1 MYKHMKFWNKI
12 GKQDSISEALCL
24 SLPKHAVISV
34 TGAGGKTS
42 LIFSWAGELAA
53 AGKKVVVTTTT
64 HMLHPGSAGDFYTGR
79 AVIYHSDY
87 KAGPAALAEDFAE
100 IDALLRSDK
109 ILMLASKDPANER
122 KVVSPPE
129 EIFDYALSSADVVL
143 IEADGSRSMPLK
155 LPKSH
160 EPVVPEYSYATV
172 CVAGL
177 SSLGRRIEDVLYG
190 SEDMPEIDRIASVEV
205 DEAFIAAL
213 LSSPSGGAK
222 GAAGEFRVYLN
233 QADTPELQEKAA
245 HISELL
251 SLQNIQCAWG
261 TLK

>member
-1 MYKHMKFWNKI
+1 MHKHMKIWNKS

-53 AGKKVVVTTTT
+53 AGKKVVIMTTT
-64 HMLHPGSAGDFYTGR
+64 HMLHPEFAGDIYAGK
-79 AVIYHSDY
+79 AVIYYPDY
-87 KAGPAALAEDFAE
+87 KADTDALSEDFAE
-100 IDALLRSDK
+100 TDALLSENK
-109 ILMLASKDPANER
+109 ILMLASNDPANER

-129 EIFDYALSSADVVL
+129 EIFDYVLSAADVVF

-160 EPVVPEYSYATV
+160 EPVVPEYSHATI

>member
-1 MYKHMKFWNKI
+1 MKIWNI
-12 GKQDSISEALCL
+12 YGKQDIISEALCL
-24 SLPKHAVISV
+24 SLPEHAVISV

-42 LIFSWAGELAA
+42 LIFSWAGEIAA
-53 AGKKVVVTTTT
+53 AGKKVVIMTTT
-64 HMLHPGSAGDFYTGR
+64 HMLHPESAGDIYTGR

-87 KAGPAALAEDFAE
+87 KAGPAALAEYFAE

-122 KVVSPPE
+122 KVISPPK
-129 EIFDYALSSADVVL
+129 EIFDYALSAADVVL
-143 IEADGSRSMPLK
+143 IEADGSRGMPLK
-155 LPKSH
+155 VPKSH
-160 EPVVPEYSYATV
+160 EPVVPEYSHATV

-177 SSLGRRIEDVLYG
+177 SSLGKRARDVLYG
-190 SEDMPEIDRIASVEV
+190 PEDMPESGRLASVEV

-213 LSSPSGGAK
+213 MSSPSGGAK
-222 GAAGEFRVYLN
+222 DAAGEFRVYLN